1 MTSFQRGAFT
11 DKFDLEEEIERL
23 LEISKRWLFLN
34 KLFTKYALS
43 KNEEILQKIKGY
55 LQSLSVEEETLLDRF
70 LMKMGKERV

>member
-1 MTSFQRGAFT
+1 M
-11 DKFDLEEEIERL
+11 